1 MKSARRHGGELIDLL
16 PTLTGENAEEI
27 HRAFDLAER
36 AKLDP
41 PGKSKE
47 WVAIFV
53 SAITLGRKAGEITT
67 AWQATAPERLAAK
80 AVLDAAEQ
88 RRKDET
94 ARLDEEVKAVAA
106 AYHKSLS
113 GATLATAAT
122 VLQNDLRAAFPP
134 LFGQGDWPGD
144 RSVYKYP
151 PQIQQQGGTRPDLS
165 GRRAW
170 SGLCVTRP
178 QRQPRASG
186 QRREEEEISQA
197 EIRRKNAAAA
207 REREASEL
215 RLLPPSTGVDTI
227 KVEHSVSRLHRP
239 VGDNTGGDVLDM

>member
-1 MKSARRHGGELIDLL
+1 MIDLL

-27 HRAFDLAER
+27 HRDFDLAER

-80 AVLDAAEQ
+80 AALDAAEQ

-144 RSVYKYP
+144 RSVYNYP
-151 PQIQQQGGTRPDLS
+151 PQIQQQARTRPDS
-165 GRRAW
+165 SARRAW
-170 SGLCVTRP
+170 SSLCVTRP

-186 QRREEEEISQA
+186 SGARKRRYPRPKSGERTPQRRESG
-197 EIRRKNAAAA
+197 RRASCGCCRRARALTRSKSNTAYRARTAA
-207 REREASEL
+207 
-215 RLLPPSTGVDTI
+215 
-227 KVEHSVSRLHRP
+227 
-239 VGDNTGGDVLDM
+239 GDNTGGDVLDM